1 MEWPRLSQAGGR
13 AEEVAT
19 CSIEAEGRAQA
30 FGGLDLGRKASM
42 DPLPCPVKGQLLKRQ
57 QKVLDV
63 PNCVLA
69 SGLM

>member
-1 MEWPRLSQAGGR
+1 M
-13 AEEVAT
+13 AT
-19 CSIEAEGRAQA
+19 CSIEAEGRAQT
-30 FGGLDLGRKASM
+30 FEGLDLGRKISM

-63 PNCVLA
+63 LNCVLA